1 MIINPEKKVLAVNI
15 ENEMYIETTQYYLEH
30 SCRKIKD
37 IFFCKD
43 GSIMKRR
50 NNKSCLKDL
59 YTKDMKGILKDCDL
73 DIFKEKEF
81 ISKLNSTSYLVY
93 SKQKSLVNLICIK
106 NGIVNLDKKEYI
118 INNNI
123 ITLKDNCKANLEN
136 HILSHHRT
144 IDLEVDYQFNKL
156 ILKKSYNSANKK
168 QKNSLNLQRR
178 N

>member
-1 MIINPEKKVLAVNI
+1 
-15 ENEMYIETTQYYLEH
+15 
-30 SCRKIKD
+30 
-37 IFFCKD
+37 
-43 GSIMKRR
+43 MKRR

-81 ISKLNSTSYLVY
+81 ISKLNNTRYLVY

-123 ITLKDNCKANLEN
+123 ITLRDNCKANLEN

-144 IDLEVDYQFNKL
+144 IDLEVDYQFNTIGIDL
-156 ILKKSYNSANKK
+156 EEILQLNK
-168 QKNSLNLQRR
+168 QET
-178 N
+178 